1 MNGLFR
7 RHGTPASDREGLV
20 RDLGRRHAGVLCY
33 RPRPQRTAARPP
45 DAEPEREV
53 RP

>member
-7 RHGTPASDREGLV
+7 RHGTPASDRNGLV

-33 RPRPQRTAARPP
+33 RPHPHRTQAGPP